1 MSISGFAFAICLAII
16 NTGLPEHQVRRACN
30 LMPHIVKTSMEEEIN
45 PLLIA
50 SIIQVESSWN
60 PKAVSNKGACGL
72 MQVVPKWNPKKD
84 GSLYTCEEL
93 KNPVLNIKVGTKA
106 LRRWNDKS
114 EGHTSLAI
122 CAYNAGNVCFKRI
135 RTGYL
140 HKVQLVYFTL
150 MATMPM
156 NM

>member
-16 NTGLPEHQVRRACN
+16 NTGLPEYQVRRACN
-30 LMPHIVKTSMEEEIN
+30 LMPVIVEASMEEEIS

-93 KNPVLNIKVGTKA
+93 KNPELNIKVGIKA
-106 LRRWNDKS
+106 LRKWNDKS
-114 EGHTSLAI
+114 EGNTPLAL

-135 RTGYL
+135 RTSYL
-140 HKVQLVYFTL
+140 QKVQFVYFSL
-150 MATMPM
+150 MVEMPM

>member
-1 MSISGFAFAICLAII
+1 
-16 NTGLPEHQVRRACN
+16 
-30 LMPHIVKTSMEEEIN
+30 MEEEIN

-114 EGHTSLAI
+114 GGHTSTAI

-140 HKVQLVYFTL
+140 HKVQFVYFTL
-150 MATMPM
+150 MAMLPM